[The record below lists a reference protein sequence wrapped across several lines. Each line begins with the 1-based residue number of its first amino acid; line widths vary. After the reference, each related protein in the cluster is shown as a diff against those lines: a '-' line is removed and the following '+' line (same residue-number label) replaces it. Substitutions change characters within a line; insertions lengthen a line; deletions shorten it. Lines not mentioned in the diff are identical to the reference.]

1 MTLLVLNSDFCKCS
15 HLGNEKLEG
24 RLEPTLNLCDNQC
37 TLGPAGV
44 TIIFGATAWLLAGL
58 AVLKYG
64 VRRYSSERN
73 TDEEDAVIERTNE
86 QIDGHKNISMEI
98 EDIQKIL
105 KDDDYFQPPC
115 PQRICCSF
123 RGIGKTRKETTL
135 IWCIRFVLVA
145 VCVLFAV
152 VLVLLVGSRY
162 ENVAADRSPSTTPNF
177 VTNVVCAFN
186 PLDPSVS
193 FTTYPSPEEAKADGM
208 TVAHCGA
215 CAYCSNLDDIK
226 TYVKTRDTIT
236 KDTKKCG
243 PTAVLGSTDELHE
256 CLEDRIGLSHE
267 CRTCWVENME
277 CDTKLCILTCI
288 KTLFT
293 GFMKQNDVPQAGD
306 EGWLNR
312 CLQCDERRCGTAFV
326 TCSGAARRRLG
337 IPSDIGRNPDEICPH
352 VEFDWEKYS
361 VE

>member
-1 MTLLVLNSDFCKCS
+1 
-15 HLGNEKLEG
+15 
-24 RLEPTLNLCDNQC
+24 
-37 TLGPAGV
+37 
-44 TIIFGATAWLLAGL
+44 
-58 AVLKYG
+58 
-64 VRRYSSERN
+64 
-73 TDEEDAVIERTNE
+73 
-86 QIDGHKNISMEI
+86 
-98 EDIQKIL
+98 
-105 KDDDYFQPPC
+105 
-115 PQRICCSF
+115 
-123 RGIGKTRKETTL
+123 
-135 IWCIRFVLVA
+135 
-145 VCVLFAV
+145 
-152 VLVLLVGSRY
+152 
-162 ENVAADRSPSTTPNF
+162 
-177 VTNVVCAFN
+177 VCAFN

-193 FTTYPSPEEAKADGM
+193 FTTYQSPGEAKADGM

-215 CAYCSNLDDIK
+215 CAHCSNLDDIK

-243 PTAVLGSTDELHE
+243 KTAVLGSTDELHE
-256 CLEDRIGLSHE
+256 CLEEKIGLSHE

-288 KTLFT
+288 KTIFT